1 MNGYK
6 LFRRDRQGRR
16 GSGVALYVKECFD
29 CLELD
34 DGDNR
39 VECLWVRIR
48 GKANKADI
56 MVGVCYRP
64 AKQDEE
70 ADEILYKQLGE
81 VSQSL
86 VLFLVGN
93 FNLPDICWKY
103 NTAERKQSRRFLECV
118 EDNFL
123 TQLVREPARAS
134 APLDLLL
141 ANRGLVGDVMVG
153 SHHSGYEMIEFLI
166 LGEVRRG
173 VSRTATLD
181 FRRAEFGP
189 FRSLIDRVPW
199 EVVLRGKAVQEGWKL
214 FKKEILKAQE
224 QAVPMCQKMSQWG
237 RRLAWLNRELW
248 LELRKKRRVYGLWKK
263 GQATQ
268 EDYKDVVRLST
279 EKISWPKPN

>member
-1 MNGYK
+1 
-6 LFRRDRQGRR
+6 
-16 GSGVALYVKECFD
+16 
-29 CLELD
+29 
-34 DGDNR
+34 
-39 VECLWVRIR
+39 
-48 GKANKADI
+48 

-64 AKQDEE
+64 PKQDEE

-86 VLFLVGN
+86 VLFLVGD

-103 NTAERKQSRRFLECV
+103 NTAEKKQSRRFLECV
-118 EDNFL
+118 EDSFL
-123 TQLVREPARAS
+123 TQLVTEPARAS

-153 SHHSGYEMIEFLI
+153 SHHSGYEVIEFLI
-166 LGEVRRG
+166 LGEVRSG

-189 FRSLIDRVPW
+189 FRSLINRVPW

-214 FKKEILKAQE
+214 FKKEILKAQDVPKDEPVGKKTGLAE
-224 QAVPMCQKMSQWG
+224 QRALAGTQEKNG
-237 RRLAWLNRELW
+237 R
-248 LELRKKRRVYGLWKK
+248 VQGPWKK
-263 GQATQ
+263 EQATQ
-268 EDYKDVVRLST
+268 EDYKDVVRLCT